1 MSFRTCFLLSL
12 RRACTSRL
20 AARWLLAGRA
30 MSMCTTKPSF
40 SKPTSSPRC
49 SAAGPRK
56 PKSMDRIVAC
66 GVGRPIGDATGA
78 TVKVVFP
85 AILPSASPTA
95 TYCPGA
101 SVVWTSLPAS
111 TCSTSEP
118 NLPAPFGSW
127 PALLLANASS
137 SAELT
142 PGFSRTIVAPASFAP
157 VPVVTTLTAPAC
169 GDPPTLTE
177 DFVRATLRDG
187 SVAASAVPVA
197 SSPPAEARMPLTA
210 TRADMAPALKDLLAF
225 QRCVIRRILS
235 FEAAGNRPLPRE
247 LHGQCRVH
255 ARPNSELRSAHACSA
270 A

>member
-1 MSFRTCFLLSL
+1 
-12 RRACTSRL
+12 
-20 AARWLLAGRA
+20 
-30 MSMCTTKPSF
+30 
-40 SKPTSSPRC
+40 SSPRC

-56 PKSMDRIVAC
+56 PKSMERIVAC
-66 GVGRPIGDATGA
+66 GVGRAIGGDAIGA
-78 TVKVVFP
+78 TVKLVFP

-118 NLPAPFGSW
+118 NLLAPFGSW

-157 VPVVTTLTAPAC
+157 VPVVTTLTPPAC
-169 GDPPTLTE
+169 SDPPTRTE

-225 QRCVIRRILS
+225 QRCVIRWILS
-235 FEAAGNRPLPRE
+235 
-247 LHGQCRVH
+247 
-255 ARPNSELRSAHACSA
+255 LRQQGIDLCPESCTVNVGFT
-270 A
+270 